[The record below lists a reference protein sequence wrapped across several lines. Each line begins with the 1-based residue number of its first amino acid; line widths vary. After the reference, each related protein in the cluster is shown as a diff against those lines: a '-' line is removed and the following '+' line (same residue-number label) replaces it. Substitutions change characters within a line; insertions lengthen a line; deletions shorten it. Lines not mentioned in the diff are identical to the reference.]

1 LLINEFDYQHFEGQG
16 VKVTHG
22 TAMRYLASSVFVPTN
37 TQNRGCKKRG
47 IIKQRTPERGVLCWW
62 RGKRK
67 EKVRTKT
74 SRKKPQQK
82 MRKNI

>member
-1 LLINEFDYQHFEGQG
+1 MEETMTRQTTQKLI
-16 VKVTHG
+16 
-22 TAMRYLASSVFVPTN
+22 TALYPRLSHDDEKS
-37 TQNRGCKKRG
+37 NRRKAKLFFWGRKKRG